1 MTTEVFGKLLVKRM
15 TAFNMLFINSV
26 LLWPKRKLGKGLQ
39 RRGREELRYEY
50 SACGK
55 TSLDIQTST
64 QTNESGK
71 GVASAAEDGASSAR
85 ASSALKS
92 GGAGGRRSAFAT

>member
-39 RRGREELRYEY
+39 RRSREELRYEY

-55 TSLDIQTST
+55 TSLGT